1 LLHSFLNLN
10 EKPIFAYK
18 VSIMKKIFLLILF
31 LFSAIFVSCVPSK
44 DLIYLQNKNNSAE
57 QNLVSPVN
65 SKPYRIQ
72 TNDVLSIS
80 IKTIDPK
87 IDALFNTTTG
97 SVVVKDPQSLYFDG
111 YNVDD
116 HGNIRIP
123 LVGEVNVLGFTID
136 ETRKKL
142 EEKLLSEY
150 FKKESNLFV
159 NVKLAGFRYTINGE
173 VASPGT
179 KSLLQDKV
187 NILEA
192 VANAGDI
199 TTTGNRKDVV
209 IVRQTPQGAEIHTI
223 DLTDIKALQS
233 PYYFLQPNDYVYVK
247 PLKQKTWGTGKTG
260 IESLGTIITLLS
272 LITTTFLLLKK

>member
-1 LLHSFLNLN
+1 MHHSFLNLN

-18 VSIMKKIFLLILF
+18 VSIMKKMFLLILF

-87 IDALFNTTTG
+87 IDALFNTTTS
-97 SVVVKDPQSLYFDG
+97 SVVVKDAQSLYFDG

-209 IVRQTPQGAEIHTI
+209 IVRQTPQGAELHTI

>member
-1 LLHSFLNLN
+1 MN

-87 IDALFNTTTG
+87 IDALFNITTS
-97 SVVVKDPQSLYFDG
+97 SVVVKDAQSLYFDG

-173 VASPGT
+173 VAAPGT
-179 KSLLQDKV
+179 KSLLQDKL

-192 VANAGDI
+192 IANAGDI
-199 TTTGNRKDVV
+199 TTTGNRKDVQ
-209 IVRQTPQGAEIHTI
+209 IIRQTPQGSEIHAI

-233 PYYFLQPNDYVYVK
+233 PYYFLQPNDYIYVK

-272 LITTTFLLLKK
+272 LVTTTFLLLKK